1 MSLFG
6 ELKRRNVF
14 RVTAGYIVLS
24 WLLLQIADLLMDM
37 LELPD
42 VWGKAILGLLL
53 IGIVPVMI
61 FAWVYEMTPEG
72 LKRESEISPDAS
84 VTAETGHKLN
94 ITIVALLVV
103 AIGVYSVDNFVLS
116 SRSQPAVTNVENTA
130 ENTPDETTLPVI
142 AVLPLQ
148 ALSTEDEGQFLAA
161 GLHDD
166 LLTRLARLQAFR
178 VISRTSVM
186 EYADTRKN
194 IREIGAELGAG
205 YILEGGLQAI
215 GGNVRIN
222 AQLIDASTDEHL
234 WAETY
239 NRALT
244 TANLFD
250 VQADIASA
258 IANAMH
264 AVLSPLEVAQINT
277 VPTDNLDAYEA
288 FLRGRANTDTLTRPA
303 IEAAVDAFAEA
314 VELDPQYAEAWA
326 QLSAALSRKY
336 WETGAE
342 DGIGADPSVRDAALE
357 ALKRAQELAPGAVIT
372 LVAEAYYYYYGFR
385 DYTTALEITG
395 RAGAIAPN
403 DLEVSSLRTYL
414 SRRLGRMSDAA
425 DGMIAILKM
434 DPKSATLIVR
444 AALTLVDAHRCTEA
458 KRYANILQDRF
469 PDNVEGDLVA
479 AVVSVHCDQDF
490 AAARQYILQVPVT
503 TFQHMGYATYYL
515 SLAGDHEGAIEV
527 LLEARET
534 LGEQPTVRLWIE
546 NRLAWLYRLTAQN
559 FLADAALQDA
569 IDRVAAIDNPGATAL
584 AEFAFTAA
592 LRGDAEETLALG
604 RRLFASLPE
613 DAYRYPDFAIGMAA
627 NYASVGLIDEA
638 LGLVEETSAVYTFEQ
653 ELIFDLMPS
662 LEPLRNNPRFKIVVE
677 NVKVY

>member
-1 MSLFG
+1 MSLFS
-6 ELKRRNVF
+6 ELKRRNVI

-24 WLLLQIADLLMDM
+24 WLLLQVADLLMDM
-37 LELPD
+37 LGLPEI
-42 VWGKAILGLLL
+42 WGKAIFGLLV

-84 VTAETGHKLN
+84 ITDRTGNKLN
-94 ITIVALLVV
+94 IAIIALLVV
-103 AIGVYSVDNFVLS
+103 AIGVYSIDNFVLG
-116 SRSQPAVTNVENTA
+116 SRSQPTATNVESTA
-130 ENTPDETTLPVI
+130 ANAPEETALPVI

-148 ALSTEDEGQFLAA
+148 ALSAENEGQFLAA

-194 IREIGAELGAG
+194 IRDIGAELGAG

-222 AQLIDASTDEHL
+222 AQLINATTDEHL
-234 WAETY
+234 WAQTY
-239 NRALT
+239 NRELT
-244 TANLFD
+244 TANLFE
-250 VQADIASA
+250 VQGDIAGA
-258 IANAMH
+258 IAEAMH
-264 AVLSPLEVAQINT
+264 AALSPQEVAQINA

-288 FLRGRANTDTLTRPA
+288 FLRGRANSDVLTRPA
-303 IEAAVDAFAEA
+303 IEAAVNSFAEA

-326 QLSAALSRKY
+326 QLSVALSRKY

-342 DGIGADPSVRDAALE
+342 DGIGADASLRDAALD
-357 ALKRAQELAPGAVIT
+357 ALQKAQQLAPGAVMT

-395 RAGAIAPN
+395 RASAIAPN
-403 DLEVSSLRTYL
+403 DLDVSSLRTYL

-425 DGMIAILKM
+425 DAMIATLQM

-444 AALTLVDAHRCTEA
+444 ASLTLVDAHRCTEA

-469 PDNVEGDLVA
+469 PDNLEADLVA
-479 AVVSVHCDQDF
+479 AVVSVHCDKDF
-490 AAARQYILQVPVT
+490 AAAREYVLQVPVT
-503 TFQHMGYATYYL
+503 TFQHMGYVSYYL
-515 SLAGDHEGAIEV
+515 SLAGDNEGAIEV

-534 LGEQPTVRLWIE
+534 LGEQPTVRLWIQ
-546 NRLAWLYRLTAQN
+546 NRLARHYRNMEQDS
-559 FLADAALQDA
+559 LADAALQEATDIIA
-569 IDRVAAIDNPGATAL
+569 TIDNPGATGL

-592 LRGDAEETLALG
+592 LRGDTEETLALG
-604 RRLFASLPE
+604 QRLFASLPE
-613 DAYRYPDFAIGMAA
+613 DAYRYPDFAIGIAA
-627 NYASVGLIDEA
+627 QYVSVGLIDEA
-638 LGLVEETSAVYTFEQ
+638 LDLVEETSATYTFEQ
-653 ELIFDLMPS
+653 ELIFEQMPS
-662 LEPLRNNPRFKIVVE
+662 FEPLLDNPRFKAVVE
-677 NVKVY
+677 SVEVY

>member
-1 MSLFG
+1 LSLFS

-37 LELPD
+37 LGLPD
-42 VWGKAILGLLL
+42 VWGKAIFGLLL

-84 VTAETGHKLN
+84 VTAHTGHKLN
-94 ITIVALLVV
+94 IAIVALLVV
-103 AIGVYSVDNFVLS
+103 AIGVYSVNNFVLS
-116 SRSQPAVTNVENTA
+116 PGSQPAASNVVNPA
-130 ENTPDETTLPVI
+130 EIAPEETSLPVI

-148 ALSTEDEGQFLAA
+148 ALSAEDEGQFLAA

-222 AQLIDASTDEHL
+222 AQLIDASSDEHL

-239 NRALT
+239 DRALT

-250 VQADIASA
+250 VQADIAGA

-264 AVLSPLEVAQINT
+264 AALSPQEVAQINT

-288 FLRGRANTDTLTRPA
+288 FLRGRANTDMLTRPA
-303 IEAAVDAFAEA
+303 MEAAVDAFAEA

-342 DGIGADPSVRDAALE
+342 DGIGADPALRAAALG
-357 ALKRAQELAPGAVIT
+357 ALQRAQALAPGAVLT

-395 RAGAIAPN
+395 RASAIAPN
-403 DLEVSSLRTYL
+403 DIEVRSLQTYL

-425 DGMIAILKM
+425 DGMIAILQM
-434 DPKSATLIVR
+434 DPKSPTLIVR
-444 AALTLVDAHRCTEA
+444 TALTLVDAHRCTEA

-469 PDNVEGDLVA
+469 PDNVEADLVA
-479 AVVSVHCDQDF
+479 AVVSIHCDKDF
-490 AAARQYILQVPVT
+490 AAAREYVLQMPVT
-503 TFQHMGYATYYL
+503 TFQHMGYVARYL
-515 SLAGDHEGAIEV
+515 FLAGDYQGAIEV

-546 NRLAWLYRLTAQN
+546 NRLTQLYRQTSQN
-559 FLADAALQDA
+559 ALADAALQNAVD
-569 IDRVAAIDNPGATAL
+569 IIAAIDNPGATAR
-584 AEFAFTAA
+584 AELVFTAA

-604 RRLFASLPE
+604 RRLLAGLPE
-613 DAYRYPDFAIGMAA
+613 DAYRYPDFAIGLAQH
-627 NYASVGLIDEA
+627 YVSVGLFDEA
-638 LGLVEETSAVYTFEQ
+638 LDLIEETSADYTFEQ
-653 ELIFDLMPS
+653 ELRFELIPAF
-662 LEPLRNNPRFKIVVE
+662 EPLLDNSRFKAVIE